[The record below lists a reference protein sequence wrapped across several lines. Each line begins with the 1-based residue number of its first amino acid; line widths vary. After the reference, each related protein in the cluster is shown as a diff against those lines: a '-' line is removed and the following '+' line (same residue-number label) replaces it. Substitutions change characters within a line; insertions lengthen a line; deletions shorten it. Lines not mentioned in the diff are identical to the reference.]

1 MNYQSNLR
9 QLCLLLTQFSF
20 FSISLLLISRV
31 IFFLHINNVLPQDGV
46 TDDIWRAFWVG
57 GRFDAKVT
65 AIAYSP
71 LLLSGLIAAAFSQ
84 LYLRWLKFALGYHSV
99 IGCLYAIGCILN
111 YYYYKTYGSHVD
123 LFIFGLWED
132 DSKAVL
138 VNIWRDYPI
147 IRSLLLAVLVGAIA
161 YVSSRW
167 YLRSTLG
174 QLNTRMYWHWSIT
187 SLVIVFSIVGTF
199 LIARGSLDSHPL
211 KRYHASVSQYKPLNM
226 MTPNVFMALDW
237 AISDRKDQ
245 QDFEPVSQQILTSLM
260 LKMLGQPTPNYHTPV
275 NPYLA
280 ENPPHVVVAMM
291 ESMGL
296 SLLLEDNPETND
308 LLGSFRHHYR
318 KDFLFERFVAGTSA
332 TIDSIAMMLVHS
344 PLPTIS
350 HSNLQKVALPS
361 SAVLPYKEA
370 GYEVVFI
377 YGGNGMW
384 RNLAN
389 YLPIQGFDRVYD
401 ENDIIEAFPSAG
413 KEAGTWGVPDG
424 FTFKFARQ
432 ILDKAQKPTFVYI
445 MTVTNHS
452 PYHSPDYYQPTPTSL
467 NDRLN
472 ELLGYKGEGDAKE
485 LLETFQYASNALG
498 NFIQGI
504 KQSALKEKAV
514 IAVTGD
520 HRVRYTNTARPGE
533 AGLTHAVPFYL
544 YVPAS
549 ILAHTNYQ
557 YDPNRIGSHRDV
569 FPTLYYFSL
578 SDKPY
583 ISLGGENLLS
593 TEPVSNIGYNT
604 GMVINKNGAVNN
616 APPFTFYPWQAGE
629 TLLTEKQPSDDHRFN
644 RQWGQ
649 EYHQLQEYF
658 LRSQV
663 FPMTP

>member
-1 MNYQSNLR
+1 MHVQNHFRHLFQVLALY
-9 QLCLLLTQFSF
+9 FIF
-20 FSISLLLISRV
+20 SLLLLLFSRYALYLY
-31 IFFLHINNVLPQDGV
+31 IESNLPTQDIA
-46 TDDIWRAFWVG
+46 DDIRRAFWVG
-57 GRFDAKVT
+57 MRFDAKVT

-71 LLLSGLIAAAFSQ
+71 LLLVGLFCAPFAKAYPQWCGVSVYYHTLVAF
-84 LYLRWLKFALGYHSV
+84 LYV
-99 IGCLYAIGCILN
+99 IGGIGN
-111 YYYYKTYGSHVD
+111 YYYYLTYGSHVD
-123 LFIFGLWED
+123 LFIFGLVDD
-132 DSKAVL
+132 DSIAVL
-138 VNIWRDYPI
+138 KNLWSDYPI
-147 IRSLLLAVLVGAIA
+147 IWGSLGTGMVASGSYYFAKFLTHQALWQPK
-161 YVSSRW
+161 RP
-167 YLRSTLG
+167 
-174 QLNTRMYWHWSIT
+174 WHWSVT
-187 SLVIVFSIVGTF
+187 SMVVIGVTLSVFI
-199 LIARGSLDSHPL
+199 IARGSLGSLPL
-211 KRYHASVSQYKPLNM
+211 KRYHASVSAYKPLNM
-226 MTPNVFMALDW
+226 LTPNVFMALDW
-237 AISDRKDQ
+237 ARSDYQ
-245 QDFEPVSQQILTSLM
+245 EQAHIEPISQQVLQEKMYKILG
-260 LKMLGQPTPNYHTPV
+260 KPTPDYRTQENE
-275 NPYLA
+275 YLA

-318 KDFLFERFVAGTSA
+318 NDFLFERFVAGTSA

-370 GYEVVFI
+370 GYEVVFV

-401 ENDIIEAFPSAG
+401 ENDIIEAFPKAS
-413 KEAGTWGVPDG
+413 KDAGTWGVPDE

-452 PYHSPDYYQPTPTSL
+452 PYHAPDYYQLAPTAL
-467 NDRLN
+467 NTRLR
-472 ELLGYKGEGDAKE
+472 ELLGYKGEDEAQE
-485 LLETFQYASNALG
+485 LLKTFQYASDAVG
-498 NFIQGI
+498 QFIRGV
-504 KQSALKEKAV
+504 KQSSLSDRV
-514 IAVTGD
+514 MIAVTGD

-604 GMVINKNGAVNN
+604 EMVINQNGAVNN

>member
-1 MNYQSNLR
+1 MHVQNHFRHLFQVLALY
-9 QLCLLLTQFSF
+9 FIF
-20 FSISLLLISRV
+20 SLLLLLFSRYALYLYIEPNLPTQDIS
-31 IFFLHINNVLPQDGV
+31 
-46 TDDIWRAFWVG
+46 DDIRRAFWVG
-57 GRFDAKVT
+57 MRFDAKVT

-71 LLLSGLIAAAFSQ
+71 LLLVGLFCAPFAKAYPRWCGVSVYYHTLVAF
-84 LYLRWLKFALGYHSV
+84 LYV
-99 IGCLYAIGCILN
+99 IGGIGN
-111 YYYYKTYGSHVD
+111 YYYYLTYGSHVD
-123 LFIFGLWED
+123 LFIFGLVDD
-132 DSKAVL
+132 DSIAVL
-138 VNIWRDYPI
+138 KNLWSDYPI
-147 IRSLLLAVLVGAIA
+147 IWGSLGTGMVASGSYYFAKFLTHQALWQPK
-161 YVSSRW
+161 RP
-167 YLRSTLG
+167 
-174 QLNTRMYWHWSIT
+174 WHWSVT
-187 SLVIVFSIVGTF
+187 SMVVIGVTLSVFI
-199 LIARGSLDSHPL
+199 IARGSLGSLPL
-211 KRYHASVSQYKPLNM
+211 KRYHASVSAYNPLNM
-226 MTPNVFMALDW
+226 LTPNVFMALDW
-237 AISDRKDQ
+237 ARSDYQ
-245 QDFEPVSQQILTSLM
+245 EQAHIEPISQQVLQEQMYKILG
-260 LKMLGQPTPNYHTPV
+260 KPTPDYRTQENE
-275 NPYLA
+275 YLA

-520 HRVRYTNTARPGE
+520 HRVRYTNTARLGE

>member
-1 MNYQSNLR
+1 MHVQNHFCHLFQVLALY
-9 QLCLLLTQFSF
+9 FIF
-20 FSISLLLISRV
+20 SLLLLLFSRFALYLY
-31 IFFLHINNVLPQDGV
+31 IEPNLPTQDIA
-46 TDDIWRAFWVG
+46 DDIRRAFWVG
-57 GRFDAKVT
+57 MRFDAKVT

-71 LLLSGLIAAAFSQ
+71 LLLAGLFCAPFDKAYQRWCGVSVYYHTLVAF
-84 LYLRWLKFALGYHSV
+84 LYV
-99 IGCLYAIGCILN
+99 IGGIGN
-111 YYYYKTYGSHVD
+111 YYYYLTYGSHVD
-123 LFIFGLWED
+123 LFIFGLVDD
-132 DSKAVL
+132 DSIAVL
-138 VNIWRDYPI
+138 KNLWSDYPI
-147 IRSLLLAVLVGAIA
+147 IWGSLGTGMVASGSYYFAKFLTHQALWQPKRS
-161 YVSSRW
+161 
-167 YLRSTLG
+167 
-174 QLNTRMYWHWSIT
+174 WHWSVT
-187 SLVIVFSIVGTF
+187 SMVVIGVTLSVFI
-199 LIARGSLDSHPL
+199 IARGSLGSLPL
-211 KRYHASVSQYKPLNM
+211 KRYHASVSAYKPLNM
-226 MTPNVFMALDW
+226 LTPNVFMALDW
-237 AISDRKDQ
+237 ARSDYQ
-245 QDFEPVSQQILTSLM
+245 EQAHIEPISQQVLQEQMYKILG
-260 LKMLGQPTPNYHTPV
+260 KPTPDYRTQENE
-275 NPYLA
+275 YLA

-544 YVPAS
+544 YVPTS

-604 GMVINKNGAVNN
+604 GMVINQNGAVNN

-629 TLLTEKQPSDDHRFN
+629 TLLTEKQPSDDHCFN